1 MALKRKLDLD
11 TDHND
16 CVQVA
21 KQLKLV
27 PFPGYEPDNDVAM
40 SDSPSDLDLFFPESH
55 HSRLVSTVS
64 TASSSSVSSSLF
76 DAVDYNSPLYP
87 RLSAQQPILDPD
99 SPKAVGLLQP
109 VSSFSHHGGFQ
120 QFPSPYVFNLSSDC
134 SQIPKLRVAC
144 SAGPDGSRTMWSFC
158 EQCGAISMVD
168 SD

>member
-40 SDSPSDLDLFFPESH
+40 SDSPSSDLDLFFPESH

-109 VSSFSHHGGFQ
+109 VSSFSHHG
-120 QFPSPYVFNLSSDC
+120 SDC